1 MRTFEY
7 CFGGISYSKLTTDGM
22 RNVLR
27 LRAAVKAVD
36 AESKSRSATSV
47 EETLLDAEPVVTTV
61 AQVAAPAPVAAP
73 AAETTPAPGG
83 SACKGE
89 EGMKSEENGLGK
101 VECVVLHH
109 DT

>member
-1 MRTFEY
+1 
-7 CFGGISYSKLTTDGM
+7 M

-27 LRAAVKAVD
+27 LRAAVKA
-36 AESKSRSATSV
+36 V

-73 AAETTPAPGG
+73 AETTPAPGG

-89 EGMKSEENGLGK
+89 EGMKSEEKWARQGRGCRVTSRHLGL
-101 VECVVLHH
+101 LSS
-109 DT
+109 

>member
-1 MRTFEY
+1 MGWTFEY
-7 CFGGISYSKLTTDGM
+7 CFSGISYSKLTTEGM

-27 LRAAVKAVD
+27 LRAAVKA
-36 AESKSRSATSV
+36 V

-73 AAETTPAPGG
+73 AETTPAPGG

-101 VECVVLHH
+101 AEGVVLHH

>member
-1 MRTFEY
+1 
-7 CFGGISYSKLTTDGM
+7 M

-36 AESKSRSATSV
+36 AESKSRSAPSV

-89 EGMKSEENGLGK
+89 EGMKSEEKWARQSRVCRVTSRHFGL
-101 VECVVLHH
+101 LSS
-109 DT
+109 

>member
-1 MRTFEY
+1 M
-7 CFGGISYSKLTTDGM
+7 
-22 RNVLR
+22 LR
-27 LRAAVKAVD
+27 LRAAVKA
-36 AESKSRSATSV
+36 V

-89 EGMKSEENGLGK
+89 EGMKSEEKWARQSRVRRVTSRHLGL
-101 VECVVLHH
+101 LSS
-109 DT
+109 